1 MYDLV
6 LIDADETLFDFR
18 RAESQAL
25 AQTFGQFGLEPSE
38 SLLANYHE
46 INGKLWN
53 QLERGELD
61 QEKLKSERFRLLFE
75 RIGAGVDGQEFSRV
89 YIERLSKGIYLLEHA
104 ESVCEYLGA
113 RYTVAIITNGIRE
126 VQLARINDSAI
137 RKYIDC
143 IVISEEAGSRKPD
156 SGIFEYACRMTGIR
170 DKAKMIIVGDSLS
183 SDIKGGLDF
192 GIDTCWIRP
201 ASTKNETAIVP
212 KYEIESLLE
221 LERLL

>member
-18 RAESQAL
+18 KAESHAL
-25 AQTFGQFGLEPSE
+25 VQSFGQFGLEPSE

-46 INGKLWN
+46 INGKLWK
-53 QLERGELD
+53 QLERGETD
-61 QEKLKSERFRLLFE
+61 QEKLKSERFTLLFE
-75 RIGAGVDGQEFSRV
+75 RIGADIDGKEFSRA
-89 YIERLSKGIYLLEHA
+89 YIGWLSKGTFLLEHA
-104 ESVCEYLGA
+104 ETVCEYLGA

-126 VQLARINDSAI
+126 VQLARINGSAI
-137 RKYIDC
+137 RKHIDYI
-143 IVISEEAGSRKPD
+143 VVSEEAGSSKPD
-156 SGIFEYACRMTGIR
+156 AGIFEYACRMIGIH
-170 DKAKMIIVGDSLS
+170 DKGKMIIVGDSLT